1 MTFVVIFP
9 NIATSASLALK
20 QSSDKTMSKNKKTI
34 GLIAPAGAVK
44 KESIQEAIDICKSN
58 GFDIVES
65 SHLYSK
71 DRHYSGTIQNRT
83 NDINDFLNDD
93 NIDIIYAARGGSGS
107 PMLLDKINWQ
117 LWQKTAKPLIG
128 FSDITA
134 LQLALYTKT
143 GLPSLSGM
151 GMTTH
156 FKNNVYQKLN
166 FDILNGKKSITQDD
180 LKNNN
185 IKIEKKGEFTG
196 TLIGGC
202 LTMIT
207 TLIGTEYLPNDENI
221 ILIIEDVNEPLYVIE
236 RNLFHLKQIGFLD
249 KVKGLILGKFTN
261 KDEKIDVWN
270 ECGYLFD
277 NLEVAVSNF
286 PYGHVRNSVA
296 VPIGVK
302 ATISTSPFK
311 LEW

>member
-1 MTFVVIFP
+1 M
-9 NIATSASLALK
+9 NK
-20 QSSDKTMSKNKKTI
+20 QQTII

-58 GFDIVES
+58 GFEIVES

-71 DRHYSGTIQNRT
+71 HRHYSGTIQQRAD
-83 NDINDFLNDD
+83 DINDFLNDD

-107 PMLLDKINWQ
+107 PMLLEQIDWQ
-117 LWQKTAKPLIG
+117 LWQEKQKLLVG

-156 FKNNVYQKLN
+156 FKNNAYQRLN
-166 FDILNGKKSITQDD
+166 FDILNGEKAITQDD
-180 LKNNN
+180 LKNSD
-185 IKIEKKGEFTG
+185 IKIEKEGKFTG

-207 TLIGTEYLPNDENI
+207 TLIGTEYFPNDENI
-221 ILIIEDVNEPLYVIE
+221 ILIIEDVNEPIYVIE
-236 RNLFHLKQIGFLD
+236 RNFFHLKQIGFLD
-249 KVKGLILGKFTN
+249 KVKGLILGKFTY
-261 KDEKIDVWN
+261 KQEELDIWN
-270 ECGYLFD
+270 ECGYLFE
-277 NLEVAVSNF
+277 NLEIAISNF
-286 PYGHVRNSVA
+286 PYGHIENCITI
-296 VPIGVK
+296 PTGIN
-302 ATISTSPFK
+302 ATLSTTPFK